1 MRTIRATARRELR
14 APADLVYTMLAD
26 YQTEHP
32 WILPPAF
39 SNVRV
44 EAGGVGHGTIVSVD
58 LTVGWRRRALRQR
71 VEEPEPGRTLT
82 ETDLETGATTT
93 FNVTP
98 TATGSRV
105 EITTAYAGRGGI
117 MGFLE
122 HLLAP
127 RLLGRVYDDQLTLLA
142 AYA

>member
-26 YQTEHP
+26 YETEHP

-39 SNVRV
+39 SNFRV
-44 EAGGVGHGTIVSVD
+44 EEGGFGHGTVVSVD
-58 LTVGWRRRALRQR
+58 LTVGGWRRALRQR

-93 FNVTP
+93 FDVTP

-105 EITTAYAGRGGI
+105 EITTEYAARGGI
-117 MGFLE
+117 AGFLE
-122 HLLAP
+122 RLLAP
-127 RLLGRVYDDQLTLLA
+127 RLLGRVHDDQLTLIA